1 MGDVQQRL
9 VSGGSWGLVAVYRIP
24 TDNLAT
30 CTFIPGPSGA
40 HLCLTS
46 LVKDKRDIPEQVSA
60 I

>member
-1 MGDVQQRL
+1 MSS
-9 VSGGSWGLVAVYRIP
+9 SGLFLGGVAGWYLA
-24 TDNLAT
+24 TGYQLATLAT

-40 HLCLTS
+40 HLCRTS